1 MIEGE
6 NKRLSIQRQCEL
18 LEIARS
24 SYYYEA
30 VPESDYNLILMRLM
44 DEQFLETPFYGYRR
58 MHQRLVDLGYEA
70 NIKRV
75 RRLWRVMGYE
85 AIYPKPRTSTANP
98 AHTKYP
104 YLLKGLAIE
113 RANQVWS
120 TDITFVPMPHGY
132 LYLVAVMDWY
142 SRQVLSWELS
152 NTMSVDFCLRALN
165 KALTDY
171 GTPEIFNTDQ
181 GAQFTSNE
189 FTGLLAKNNIAISMD
204 GRGRA
209 LDNVFIERLWRSVK
223 YECLYIHRFETGA
236 EVRSGLET
244 YFELYNMRRP
254 HQSLNGQKPFWVY
267 NFSMDKQRL

>member
-75 RRLWRVMGYE
+75 RRLWRLMGYE
-85 AIYPKPRTSTANP
+85 ALYPKPRTSTANP
-98 AHTKYP
+98 AHIKYP
-104 YLLKGLAIE
+104 YLLKDLVIE

-120 TDITFVPMPHGY
+120 TDITFVPMSHGY

-165 KALTDY
+165 TALKEY

-189 FTGLLAKNNIAISMD
+189 FTGLLASKNIAISMD

-223 YECLYIHRFETGA
+223 YECLYIHRFETGV
-236 EVRSGLET
+236 EVRIGLET

-267 NFSMDKQRL
+267 NLSMDKQRL

>member
-30 VPESDYNLILMRLM
+30 VPESEYNLILMRLM

-75 RRLWRVMGYE
+75 RRLWRLMGYE
-85 AIYPKPRTSTANP
+85 AIYPKPRSSIANP
-98 AHTKYP
+98 AHIKYP

-152 NTMSVDFCLRALN
+152 NTMSVDFCLRSLNGAL
-165 KALTDY
+165 KQY
-171 GTPEIFNTDQ
+171 GIPEIFNTDQ

-189 FTGLLAKNNIAISMD
+189 FTGLLASKNIAISMD

-254 HQSLNGQKPFWVY
+254 HQSLNGQKPFGVY
-267 NFSMDKQRL
+267 NLSMDKQR